1 MTWDFDEP
9 LPEPVARA
17 RALAPI
23 IEAAAEETERER
35 KVAASVMKA
44 LHERRMFRLLLPRSL
59 DGEELAPVTF
69 VRVVEEIARAD
80 ASTAW
85 CLSQNSGCSM
95 MAGYVPPEA
104 AREIWGPPDAVL
116 AWGAQGGDGYAQ
128 VTDGGYRV
136 TGTWSFASGSRRATW
151 LGAHC
156 PIVERDGTRRMGKS
170 GGPEVRTMLF
180 PVSQVVMK
188 DIWHVIGLRGTGS
201 DAYTVTDL
209 FVPET
214 HAGIRDEPEHRRH
227 TSPLYCYP
235 TSSLYAS
242 SFAGL
247 ALGIA
252 RPVLDAFIALATDKS
267 PRGSKGALRE
277 NAVIQSQV
285 AQAEAQWRSARAFL
299 YGSVSDVWRSIQ
311 ATGAELT
318 LEQRM
323 LIRLASTWAIHQARG
338 VVDTV
343 YAAAGSTA
351 IFQSQPFERRFRD
364 MHAVTQQVQGRAA
377 HFETVGQFVL
387 GLDADSP
394 FV

>member
-1 MTWDFDEP
+1 
-9 LPEPVARA
+9 
-17 RALAPI
+17 
-23 IEAAAEETERER
+23 
-35 KVAASVMKA
+35 
-44 LHERRMFRLLLPRSL
+44 
-59 DGEELAPVTF
+59 
-69 VRVVEEIARAD
+69 
-80 ASTAW
+80 
-85 CLSQNSGCSM
+85 
-95 MAGYVPPEA
+95 
-104 AREIWGPPDAVL
+104 
-116 AWGAQGGDGYAQ
+116 
-128 VTDGGYRV
+128 
-136 TGTWSFASGSRRATW
+136 
-151 LGAHC
+151 
-156 PIVERDGTRRMGKS
+156 
-170 GGPEVRTMLF
+170 
-180 PVSQVVMK
+180 MK

-209 FVPET
+209 FVPEA
-214 HAGIRDEPEHRRH
+214 HAGIRDEPEHRQH
-227 TSPLYCYP
+227 PSPLYCYP

-299 YGSVSDVWRSIQ
+299 YGSVGDVWRSIQ

-351 IFQSQPFERRFRD
+351 IFQRQPFERRFRD

-387 GLDADSP
+387 GLESDSP

>member
-1 MTWDFDEP
+1 MTWDFEETI
-9 LPEPVARA
+9 PEPVARA

-23 IEAAAEETERER
+23 IEAAADETERER
-35 KVAASVMKA
+35 RVAASVMEA
-44 LHERRMFRLLLPRSL
+44 MHEAKMFRLLLPRSL
-59 DGEELAPVTF
+59 GGAETDPVTF
-69 VRVVEEIARAD
+69 VRVVEEVARAD

-95 MAGYVPPEA
+95 MAGYLPPESA
-104 AREIWGPPDAVL
+104 KQIWGPANAVL
-116 AWGAQGGDGYAQ
+116 AWGAQGGDGVAK
-128 VTDGGYRV
+128 VVDGGYRV

-156 PIVERDGTRRMGKS
+156 PIVERDGSRRKKQNGT
-170 GGPEVRTMLF
+170 PEYRTMVF
-180 PVSQVVMK
+180 PIEQVEMK

-201 DAYTVTDL
+201 DAYTVKDL
-209 FVPET
+209 FVPEE
-214 HAGIRDEPEHRRH
+214 HAGIRDEPAHRTH
-227 TSPLYCYP
+227 PSPLYCYP

-252 RPVLDAFIALATDKS
+252 RPMLDAFIALARDKS
-267 PRGSKGALRE
+267 PRGYAGALRD

-285 AQAEAQWRSARAFL
+285 AQAEARWRSARAFL
-299 YGSVSDVWRSIQ
+299 LGSVGDVWRAIQ
-311 ATGAELT
+311 KNGDIT
-318 LEQRM
+318 LEHRM
-323 LIRLASTWAIHQARG
+323 LIRLASTWAIHQARD
-338 VVDTV
+338 VADTV

-377 HFETVGQFVL
+377 HFETAGQYIL
-387 GLDADSP
+387 GLESDNP